1 LAIDFEMKPPAAEG
15 RNRGSEKAATPAR
28 EPQPPRGKWLKRVV
42 GLLIV
47 AGLIAAGVKL
57 FNPFSSEQAG
67 DLLTH
72 TIARGD
78 LVVSVSEEGSLES
91 ASNIEIK
98 CRVKGG
104 GTIVWIIEDGTEVE
118 PGDELVR
125 FDTSVIEENV
135 SQQQIACETARA
147 ALAQSE
153 SDLAVARIAVTE
165 YVEGTY
171 VSELKTA
178 ESNVA
183 LSEANVAAS
192 ENIVEHS
199 RRMFRMGYQSQLDV
213 TTNEITLKQ
222 AQLQLEV
229 DQAALDALQRFTRAK
244 TVEELQAAV
253 KAAEAKVASDKA
265 KLELE
270 TLRLEREQQQ
280 LENCVVRAETS
291 GMVLYSTGRPW
302 DDTPSYDVGATV
314 AEQQTLLII
323 PDLTCMQVKIG
334 IHESKI
340 QRVRPG
346 LPARVEFRG
355 ESLDGEVVSVAS
367 VTEPT
372 GWWNGNKVAYDT
384 IISMESQ
391 GDDLKPGMSAEVE
404 VFIARHE
411 DVVRV
416 PVAAVVQLGQEFY
429 CWVQADGRTER
440 RTLQLGDSNDQFIVV
455 NAGLS
460 EGDEVVLNPDRFIE
474 QAREEVLRPV
484 DETPPAADPDA
495 RQSA

>member
-1 LAIDFEMKPPAAEG
+1 MAIDFEMKPQSG
-15 RNRGSEKAATPAR
+15 DRGTVAATGPVHESPR
-28 EPQPPRGKWLKRVV
+28 RRGKWLMRAV
-42 GLLIV
+42 GLVV
-47 AGLIAAGVKL
+47 AVGIGVAATA
-57 FNPFSSEQAG
+57 FFQPFTSEDTG

-78 LVVSVSEEGSLES
+78 LTVSVSEEGSLES
-91 ASNIEIK
+91 ANNIEIK

-104 GTIVWIIEDGTEVE
+104 GTIVWIVKDGTEVK

-125 FDTSVIEENV
+125 FDTSEIDENI

-153 SDLAVARIAVTE
+153 SDLSVARIAVTE
-165 YVEGTY
+165 YVEGTF

-213 TTNEITLKQ
+213 TTNEITLQ
-222 AQLQLEV
+222 HAQLQLEV
-229 DQAALDALQRFTRAK
+229 DRAALDALQRFTRAK
-244 TVEELQAAV
+244 KVEELEAAV
-253 KAAEAKVASDKA
+253 KAAEAKVASEQA
-265 KLELE
+265 KLDLE
-270 TLRLEREQQQ
+270 TLRLEREQHQ
-280 LENCVVRAETS
+280 LENCVVHAETN

-302 DDTPSYDVGATV
+302 DDKPSYDVGATV

-346 LPARVEFRG
+346 MPARVEFRG

-384 IISMESQ
+384 IISME
-391 GDDLKPGMSAEVE
+391 GHDDDLKPGMSAGVE

-411 DVVRV
+411 NVLRI
-416 PVAAVVQLGQEFY
+416 PVAAVVQLDQEFY
-429 CWVQADGRTER
+429 CWVQKTNGRTER

-455 NAGLS
+455 DGGLS
-460 EGDEVVLNPDRFIE
+460 EGEQVVLNPDRFIDE
-474 QAREEVLRPV
+474 AREDVLRPV
-484 DETPPAADPDA
+484 DESPPASAQDT
-495 RQSA
+495 RQPV

>member
-1 LAIDFEMKPPAAEG
+1 MAIDFQTKASGVENQASPSTGQHRREQ
-15 RNRGSEKAATPAR
+15 RRRGV
-28 EPQPPRGKWLKRVV
+28 WLKRAAAMVVVV
-42 GLLIV
+42 GVLAAIATSLL
-47 AGLIAAGVKL
+47 KL
-57 FNPFSSEQAG
+57 FAAEETADF
-67 DLLTH
+67 LTH

-78 LVVSVSEEGSLES
+78 LLVSVSEEGSLES

-104 GTIVWIIEDGTEVE
+104 GTIVWIVEDGTEVA
-118 PGDELVR
+118 PGDELIR

-147 ALAQSE
+147 ALVQSQ

-183 LSEANVAAS
+183 LSRAHVAAS

-199 RRMFRMGYQSQLDV
+199 RRMFRHGYQSQLDV
-213 TTNEITLKQ
+213 TTNEITLQQ

-229 DQAALDALQRFTRAK
+229 DLAKLDALQRFTRAK
-244 TVEELQAAV
+244 MVEELNAAV
-253 KAAEAKVASDKA
+253 KAAEANVASDQA
-265 KLELE
+265 KLDLE
-270 TLRLEREQQQ
+270 SSRLAREQLQ
-280 LENCVVRAETS
+280 LENCVVLAETS
-291 GMVLYSTGRPW
+291 GMVLYSTGMPW

-346 LPARVEFRG
+346 MPARVEFRG

-384 IISMESQ
+384 TISMETR
-391 GDDLKPGMSAEVE
+391 GDDLKPGMSAAVE

-411 DVVRV
+411 NVLKV
-416 PVAAVVQLGQEFY
+416 PVAAVAQIGPEFY

-455 NAGLS
+455 NGGLS
-460 EGDEVVLNPDRFIE
+460 EGDEVVLNPDRFIDD
-474 QAREEVLRPV
+474 AREDVLRPV
-484 DETPPAADPDA
+484 EEPPADAGPDDVQ
-495 RQSA
+495 QSVG